1 MYKLYTEFAYRHFI
15 QHLSFLQVAK
25 QNHPDLRAFAIVRV
39 RVRERIP
46 SYNGTIPTMPP
57 VTVAESPPDKEKSDG
72 LLVPVIILGILLFII
87 IVAIIIVVIFFRRKH
102 KQTTVSPGDTK
113 SEPHTEEEELPP
125 DMENQYNEQAKSQER
140 LVPTGT
146 SGSMLYAEAPSVRA
160 GILPPLP
167 SRDFA
172 TETED
177 VTKKKRS
184 RRRKKQKEPEIF
196 DGTKEY
202 NMGADPEFFD
212 STDKSKVKRSTR
224 SYPKETDPQLRLKVP
239 NDEPQN
245 E

>member
-1 MYKLYTEFAYRHFI
+1 M
-15 QHLSFLQVAK
+15 
-25 QNHPDLRAFAIVRV
+25 PAF
-39 RVRERIP
+39 
-46 SYNGTIPTMPP
+46 NGTVPTLPP
-57 VTVAESPPDKEKSDG
+57 GTDANAPSDKENSDG
-72 LLVPVIILGILLFII
+72 LLIPVIVLGIILFLII
-87 IVAIIIVVIFFRRKH
+87 IAIIIVVVLFRRKH
-102 KQTTVSPGDTK
+102 KQTMVVPRDTK
-113 SEPHTEEEELPP
+113 SEPHTEEEELPI
-125 DMENQYNEQAKSQER
+125 EEEEHYHEQAKSQER
-140 LVPTGT
+140 LVPTIT
-146 SGSMLYAEAPSVRA
+146 SGTLLYAEAPSVRA
-160 GILPPLP
+160 GTLPPLP

-224 SYPKETDPQLRLKVP
+224 SYPKETDPQLRLTVP